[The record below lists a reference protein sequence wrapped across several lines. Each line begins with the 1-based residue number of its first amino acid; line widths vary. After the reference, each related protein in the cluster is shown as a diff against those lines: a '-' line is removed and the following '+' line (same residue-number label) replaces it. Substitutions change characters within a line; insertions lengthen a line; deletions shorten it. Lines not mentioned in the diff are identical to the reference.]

1 MARSSAVG
9 GIAGML
15 PGPTVCAGA
24 VTTAAACVCSDM
36 AIALHAVGTAL
47 PPHRYAQPDVRQF
60 MGRWIGGDRRTDK
73 LLDRV
78 YRASAI
84 DARHSVLDDFL
95 PERSELRVEAVGA
108 PAPTGAHAPSL
119 FLDADGGF
127 RSPSTGERNALYVKH
142 APAIAEAA
150 ARDALAAGGELTA
163 ADVTHLIT
171 VSCTGFFTP
180 GVDLHLQRSL
190 GLSPSVERYHLGF
203 MGCFAAFP
211 ALRMAQ
217 AFCTADPRAVVLIV
231 TVELCTLHLQ
241 PSADVDGVLATSV
254 FADGAAAA
262 LVSARPPSGPQRPL
276 AIERHATAVTRDGG
290 DDMAWTI
297 GDTGFDMT
305 LTAYV
310 PKVLEAETA
319 EALAPLFAAADVA
332 AAMASSAGAP
342 LAGAAATAA
351 GDVRWWAVHPGGRAI
366 VDKVAAAMSL
376 PEAAVAASRS
386 VLRRAGNMSSATV
399 LFVLAELM
407 DRSMPGPA
415 AGEPLVAL
423 AFGPGLTVDSALLR
437 AI

>member
-1 MARSSAVG
+1 
-9 GIAGML
+9 
-15 PGPTVCAGA
+15 
-24 VTTAAACVCSDM
+24 M

-47 PPHRYAQPDVRQF
+47 PPHRYAQPYVRQF

-84 DARHSVLDDFL
+84 DARYSVLDDFL
-95 PERSELRVEAVGA
+95 PERSEHRAEAVGAEAVGA
-108 PAPTGAHAPSL
+108 PAPVDARAPSL
-119 FLDADGGF
+119 FLDADGAF

-150 ARDALAAGGELTA
+150 ARDALAAGGELIA

-190 GLSPSVERYHLGF
+190 GLSPNVERYHLGF

-241 PSADVDGVLATSV
+241 PSADVDGVLAGSV

-310 PKVLEAETA
+310 PKVLEAEAA
-319 EALAPLFAAADVA
+319 EALAPLFAGAGVA
-332 AAMASSAGAP
+332 AGAP
-342 LAGAAATAA
+342 LAGAPALTA

-376 PEAAVAASRS
+376 PESAVAASRS

-399 LFVLAELM
+399 LFVLSELM
-407 DRSMPGPA
+407 DRGMPGPA

>member
-1 MARSSAVG
+1 
-9 GIAGML
+9 
-15 PGPTVCAGA
+15 
-24 VTTAAACVCSDM
+24 M

-47 PPHRYAQPDVRQF
+47 PPHRYPQPYVRAF

-95 PERSELRVEAVGA
+95 PERGERAAAGRDAAATS
-108 PAPTGAHAPSL
+108 P

-127 RSPSTGERNALYVKH
+127 RSPSTGERNALYAEH

-150 ARDALAAGGELTA
+150 AREALAAGGELTA

-190 GLSPSVERYHLGF
+190 GLSPNVERYHLGF

-241 PSADVDGVLATSV
+241 PSADVDGVLAASV

-262 LVSARPPSGPQRPL
+262 LVSARSPSGPQRPL

-310 PKVLEAETA
+310 PKVLEAEAA
-319 EALAPLFAAADVA
+319 EALAPLFAG
-332 AAMASSAGAP
+332 SA
-342 LAGAAATAA
+342 LVAGAAVAAGAALAA

-366 VDKVAAAMSL
+366 VDKVAAAMDL
-376 PEAAVAASRS
+376 PESAVAASRS

-407 DRSMPGPA
+407 DRGLPGPA

>member
-1 MARSSAVG
+1 M
-9 GIAGML
+9 
-15 PGPTVCAGA
+15 P
-24 VTTAAACVCSDM
+24 
-36 AIALHAVGTAL
+36 IALHAVGTAL
-47 PPHRYAQPDVRQF
+47 PPHRYPQPYVREV
-60 MGRWIGGDRRTDK
+60 MGRWVGGERRTDK

-78 YRASAI
+78 YAASAI

-95 PERSELRVEAVGA
+95 PDRATNGA
-108 PAPTGAHAPSL
+108 PAL

-127 RSPSTGERNALYVKH
+127 RSPSTGQRNALYAEH
-142 APAIAEAA
+142 APGIAEAA

-171 VSCTGFFTP
+171 VSCTGFYTP
-180 GVDLHLQRSL
+180 GVDLHLQRAL
-190 GLSPSVERYHLGF
+190 GLDAAVERYHLGF

-211 ALRMAQ
+211 ALRMAR
-217 AFCTADPRAVVLIV
+217 AFCSADPRAVVLIV

-241 PSADVDGVLATSV
+241 PGGDVDGVLAASV

-262 LVSARPPSGPQRPL
+262 IVSARPPSGPQRPL
-276 AIERHATAVTRDGG
+276 ALERHATAVTRDGA

-310 PKVLEAETA
+310 PRVLEAEA
-319 EALAPLFAAADVA
+319 AGALAPLFA
-332 AAMASSAGAP
+332 SAGV
-342 LAGAAATAA
+342 AA

-366 VDKVAAAMSL
+366 VDKVVAAMGL
-376 PEAAVAASRS
+376 PEAAVAASRA

-399 LFVLAELM
+399 LFVLRELM
-407 DRSMPGPA
+407 DRALPGPE

-423 AFGPGLTVDSALLR
+423 AFGPGLTVDSALMR
-437 AI
+437 AL

>member
-1 MARSSAVG
+1 
-9 GIAGML
+9 
-15 PGPTVCAGA
+15 
-24 VTTAAACVCSDM
+24 M

-60 MGRWIGGDRRTDK
+60 MGGWIGGDRRTDK

-84 DARHSVLDDFL
+84 DARYSVLDDFL
-95 PERSELRVEAVGA
+95 PERSEHRAAAAGA
-108 PAPTGAHAPSL
+108 RAPSL

-241 PSADVDGVLATSV
+241 PSADVDGVLAASV

-262 LVSARPPSGPQRPL
+262 LVSARPPSGPQRAL
-276 AIERHATAVTRDGG
+276 AIERHATAITRDGG

-310 PKVLEAETA
+310 PKVLEAEAA
-319 EALAPLFAAADVA
+319 EALAPLFAGPSA
-332 AAMASSAGAP
+332 AAASTAGVP
-342 LAGAAATAA
+342 LAETVATAA

-366 VDKVAAAMSL
+366 VDKVAAAMAL
-376 PEAAVAASRS
+376 PESAVAASRA

-407 DRSMPGPA
+407 DRGMPGPA

>member
-1 MARSSAVG
+1 
-9 GIAGML
+9 ML
-15 PGPTVCAGA
+15 PGGNVCPRAL
-24 VTTAAACVCSDM
+24 TAAGPCVCSDM
-36 AIALHAVGTAL
+36 PIALHAVGTAL
-47 PPHRYAQPDVRQF
+47 PPNRYPQPYVREV
-60 MGRWIGGDRRTDK
+60 MGRWIGGQRRTDK

-78 YRASAI
+78 YAASAI

-95 PERSELRVEAVGA
+95 PERGA
-108 PAPTGAHAPSL
+108 PERGAHERGAGGVRERATPSL

-127 RSPSTGERNALYVKH
+127 RSPSTGERNALYAQH
-142 APAIAEAA
+142 APGIAEAA
-150 ARDALAAGGELTA
+150 ARDALAAGGDLTA

-171 VSCTGFFTP
+171 VSCTGFYTP

-190 GLSPSVERYHLGF
+190 GLDAAVERYHLGF

-217 AFCTADPRAVVLIV
+217 AFCAADPRAVVLIV

-241 PSADVDGVLATSV
+241 PNGDVDGVLAASV

-262 LVSARPPSGPQRPL
+262 IVSARAPSGPQRPL
-276 AIERHATAVTRDGG
+276 ALEHHATAVTRDGA

-310 PKVLEAETA
+310 PRVLEAEA
-319 EALAPLFAAADVA
+319 ADALGPLFASAGLAADE
-332 AAMASSAGAP
+332 
-342 LAGAAATAA
+342 
-351 GDVRWWAVHPGGRAI
+351 VRWWAVHPGGRAI
-366 VDKVAAAMSL
+366 VDKVVAAMAL

-399 LFVLAELM
+399 LFVLQELM
-407 DRSMPGPA
+407 DRARPGPEV
-415 AGEPLVAL
+415 GEPLVAL

-437 AI
+437 AL